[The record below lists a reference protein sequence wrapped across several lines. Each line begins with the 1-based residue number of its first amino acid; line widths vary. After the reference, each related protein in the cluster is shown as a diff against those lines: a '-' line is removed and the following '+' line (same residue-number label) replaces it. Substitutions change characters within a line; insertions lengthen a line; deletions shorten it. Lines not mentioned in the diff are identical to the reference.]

1 MKLYSGIDLHSNN
14 HVLTIVDEQDKKV
27 LEKRLPNK
35 LEVTLNCLMPYQEE
49 IVGIAV
55 ESTYNWYWLVD
66 GLMEAGYD
74 LHLVNTAA
82 VKQYEGMKHTDDHYD
97 AFHLAHL
104 LRLGILPTG
113 YIYPKEQRAI
123 RDLLRKRSL
132 LVRHKT
138 AHTLSAQSLHTRM
151 TGRKASSNVIQRP
164 TAESIYLPSLSSTN
178 RKLEMQANLR
188 MIKALHQQI
197 IEIEKVVM
205 AQIKLS
211 PSFLGLKR
219 VPGIGDI
226 LGLTIMLETGE
237 ISRFPSAGHYASYCR
252 AVKSRKV
259 SNGKKKGEGNRKN
272 GNKYL
277 GWAYVE
283 AANHMIRYCDA
294 GKRFFQRK
302 LAQRN
307 RAVAVKATANKLA
320 RACYYV
326 MRDQALFEPA
336 LLFR

>member
-14 HVLTIVDEQDKKV
+14 HVLTVIDEQDHKV
-27 LEKRLPNK
+27 FERRLPNK
-35 LEVTLNCLMPYQEE
+35 LETTLHCLTPYQQD
-49 IVGIAV
+49 IAGIAV

-66 GLMEAGYD
+66 GLMDAGYT
-74 LHLVNTAA
+74 LHLVNTTA
-82 VKQYEGMKHTDDHYD
+82 VKQYDGKKFTNDQHD

-113 YIYPKEQRAI
+113 YIYPKAQRAV
-123 RDLLRKRSL
+123 RDLLRKRGM
-132 LVRHKT
+132 LVRQQT
-138 AHTLSAQSLHTRM
+138 AHTLSAMSLHTRM
-151 TGRKASSNVIQRP
+151 TGRKATSRVIQGEH
-164 TAESIYLPSLSSTN
+164 AESIYLPSLENTN
-178 RKLEMQANLR
+178 RQLEMRANLR
-188 MIKALHQQI
+188 MIQALRQQI
-197 IEIEKVVM
+197 VEIEKVVM
-205 AQIKLS
+205 KQMQLA
-211 PSFLGLKR
+211 PEFVGLKQ

-226 LGLTIMLETGE
+226 LGLTITLETGD
-237 ISRFPSAGHYASYCR
+237 IHRFTNAGHYASYCR
-252 AVKSRKV
+252 AVRSARE

-283 AANHMIRYCDA
+283 AANHMVRFSDS

-320 RACYYV
+320 KACFYI
-326 MRDQALFEPA
+326 MRDGASYDAKRLFH
-336 LLFR
+336 